1 MKTFLKKVFNRF
13 LRSSDLFQETQ
24 NRLDMIEQN
33 IGGLVYRTGAIHSD
47 GEKVTDV
54 ALDKVSLQA
63 LYTEILRTQ
72 EAIQATQGMVIDSI
86 RANERV
92 AFLVENLAQMQAPV
106 NNYIEYCAKRDT
118 HVALKNDKQ
127 MLCERYSNF
136 NDKILELVDMAEK
149 CQWVRFPQSLYHYF
163 IQNQDKLSYICGN
176 LDEESNNVLYR
187 QLFLWCVTPLM
198 FRYDVT
204 PPPPA
209 WNRKW
214 HLDTQE
220 MIDEFIH
227 YRWRALQNAKSSDI
241 FDEVSY
247 EEHYLLD
254 EEHVKKGFYII
265 DGGAFCGET
274 AIVMSKLVGPT
285 GRVFAFEPVESAYKV
300 LCSQNLE
307 NTVCIPKGL
316 HDQTKELAFHIVEGD
331 EFSSSVRKDGEIR
344 IAVTSIDDYVSEQ
357 KLSRVDFIKMD
368 IEGSELSALKGAK
381 NTIVKFKPMLA
392 ISIYHN
398 DGRDLIDVTHYLMET
413 YKDQYK
419 FSIRQNSICWSETVV
434 FATRR

>member
-1 MKTFLKKVFNRF
+1 
-13 LRSSDLFQETQ
+13 
-24 NRLDMIEQN
+24 
-33 IGGLVYRTGAIHSD
+33 
-47 GEKVTDV
+47 
-54 ALDKVSLQA
+54 
-63 LYTEILRTQ
+63 
-72 EAIQATQGMVIDSI
+72 
-86 RANERV
+86 
-92 AFLVENLAQMQAPV
+92 
-106 NNYIEYCAKRDT
+106 
-118 HVALKNDKQ
+118 
-127 MLCERYSNF
+127 
-136 NDKILELVDMAEK
+136 
-149 CQWVRFPQSLYHYF
+149 
-163 IQNQDKLSYICGN
+163 
-176 LDEESNNVLYR
+176 
-187 QLFLWCVTPLM
+187 
-198 FRYDVT
+198 
-204 PPPPA
+204 
-209 WNRKW
+209 
-214 HLDTQE
+214 